1 MISMEE
7 LITETHDSRDYFWS
21 SMKMKTKMKHKNP
34 TYPNQKLHVIESLNV
49 WVVMNVKKGD
59 AYEYTHKKENATM
72 HLQKKELWNVH
83 I

>member
-49 WVVMNVKKGD
+49 
-59 AYEYTHKKENATM
+59 
-72 HLQKKELWNVH
+72 
-83 I
+83 